1 MDHSCYHCG
10 VECGNDRVNFEEKA
24 FCCNGC
30 KTVYEILSGNGLSGY
45 YDLESNP
52 GISPEVRADKY
63 NFLDNPDLQQK
74 LLDFDDGQLCIV
86 NLYIPQMHCSSCIWV
101 LENLH
106 KIDKRVRSAQVNFP
120 KKTVRIT
127 FQNDLGLKS
136 LVLLLAT
143 IGYEPHISL
152 EDHGEKKNKT
162 DRSLIYK
169 LGVAGFAFGNVMLLS
184 FPEYFEINEF
194 WLDQYKPFFRAIM
207 FSMALPVVFYA
218 ASSYFNSAWKGLRA
232 GILNIDIPIALGIAV
247 LFLRSSWEI
256 FTHTG
261 QGFFDS
267 LTGLVFFLLLGR
279 YFQQRTYDYLSFER
293 DYKSYF
299 PIGVTRIDARG
310 KEEPVDIYKVMEGDR
325 LLIRNE
331 ELIPADAILMRG
343 DARIDYSF
351 VTGESDPVR
360 KVSGEQLYAGGKQM
374 GSAIEVE
381 VVKEVSQSYL
391 TQLWSNE
398 VFQTDK
404 NTRFRDL
411 TDTIS
416 KYFTIVILLIALVS
430 GVFWYF
436 TDASKAI
443 PVISA
448 ILIVA
453 CPCALALSAPF
464 TLGNMLRIFG
474 RKQFYLKDAQVIE
487 RMAAVGT
494 VVFDKT
500 GTITAGNTNE
510 ISYEGEV
517 LEPEEGS
524 LLRSTLR
531 NSNHPLSR
539 QLYEMLASFDILP
552 LDGFREYSGKGVEG
566 VYGAHS
572 VKAGSPDFVGLGNT
586 SPSLKTAVHIG
597 VNSKYKGAYTFY
609 NKYRSGMAQLFR
621 NLKGYYDLALLSGD
635 NDSERANLEKLLP
648 SGTQMFFNQKPGDK
662 LEYISFHQKE
672 GEKIMMVGD
681 GLNDAGA
688 LQQSDVGVAIAE
700 NVNVFSPACD
710 AILDAGK
717 LRHLHAYLAASR
729 SAVTIIK
736 VSFILS
742 FLYNAVG
749 LYFAVTGA
757 LSPVVAAILMPL
769 SSLSVV
775 AFTTLATSI
784 VGKRLK

>member
-10 VECGNDRVNFEEKA
+10 VECGNDRVIFEDKE

-45 YDLESNP
+45 YDLERNP
-52 GISPEVRADKY
+52 GISPDIRADKF

-74 LLDFDDGQLCIV
+74 LLDFDDGQLSIV

-106 KIDKRVRSAQVNFP
+106 KLDHRVRSAQVNFP
-120 KKTVRIT
+120 KKTARIT
-127 FQNDLGLKS
+127 FQNELGLKA
-136 LVLLLAT
+136 LVILLST

-152 EDHGEKKNKT
+152 DDREENKGKA

-184 FPEYFEINEF
+184 FPEYFEIDEF
-194 WLDQYKPFFRAIM
+194 WLNQYKPFFRAIM
-207 FSMALPVVFYA
+207 FCMSLPVVFYA
-218 ASSYFNSAWKGLRA
+218 ASSYFTSAWKGLRA
-232 GILNIDIPIALGIAV
+232 GILNIDVPIALGIAV

-299 PIGVTRIDARG
+299 PIGVTRIGAG
-310 KEEPVDIYKVMEGDR
+310 AKEEPVDIYKVKEGDR

-331 ELIPADAILMRG
+331 ELIPADAILIRG
-343 DARIDYSF
+343 EARVDYSF
-351 VTGESDPVR
+351 VTGESDPVK
-360 KVSGEQLYAGGKQM
+360 KVSGEQLFAGGKQM
-374 GSAIEVE
+374 GAAIEVE
-381 VVKEVSQSYL
+381 VVKDVSQSYL

-404 NTRFRDL
+404 KTRFRDL
-411 TDTIS
+411 TNTIS

-430 GVFWYF
+430 GITWYVI
-436 TDASKAI
+436 DASKAI

-500 GTITAGNTNE
+500 GTITAGNSNE
-510 ISYEGEV
+510 ISYEGEA
-517 LEPEEGS
+517 LDPKEES

-539 QLYEMLASFDILP
+539 QLYEMLEPFDVLP
-552 LDGFREYSGKGVEG
+552 LDRFNEYTGKGVEG
-566 VYGAHS
+566 VYGDTS
-572 VKAGSPDFVGLGNT
+572 VKAGSPDFVGSKPAT
-586 SPSLKTAVHIG
+586 TTAKTAVHIR
-597 VNSKYKGAYTFY
+597 VNKMYKGAYTFY

-621 NLKGYYDLALLSGD
+621 KLKKHYDLALLSGD
-635 NDSERANLEKLLP
+635 NDSERVNLEKLLP
-648 SGTQMFFNQKPGDK
+648 SGTQMFFNQKPNDK

-672 GEKIMMVGD
+672 GAKIMMVGD

-710 AILDAGK
+710 AILDAAK
-717 LRHLHAYLAASR
+717 LEHLHSYLGAAR

-742 FLYNAVG
+742 FLYNIVG

-757 LSPVVAAILMPL
+757 LSPVVAAILMPV

-775 AFTTLATSI
+775 AFTTLATSW
-784 VGKRLK
+784 VGKKLK